1 MDFEQAVRV
10 LDRAV
15 GESRSARFP
24 GRLDRMRLLLQH
36 LGDPHRRF
44 KSIHVGGTAGKG
56 STATMVASIL
66 QAAGYKVG
74 LHTKPHLH
82 AITER
87 VRIGMLPIEK
97 QRFADEFTAML
108 PVIDA
113 MRQSEWGP
121 PSYFELLVALAFS
134 YFAHERVDVAVI
146 EVGVGGRLD
155 GTNLIVPAVAVL
167 TNVGTDHRDV
177 LGETIE
183 EIARDKAGI
192 IKPQVPI
199 VTAVDQPNILEII
212 AAEAQRQNASLTIV
226 QDYAQLQS
234 TVADGSY
241 SQELTVVTPL
251 ERYGFSLPLIG
262 QFQAMNAAT
271 AIVACEQVRTLW
283 PTTPRDVT
291 NGLANISLPGRT
303 EYYPASP
310 ALLFDVAHNVEKAA
324 ALRDAILRHF
334 PDRRYT
340 FVVAVA
346 EEKDVLGMLQA
357 WRPLPA
363 QFIFTRFEVS
373 HRRPRHSRNLATAAE
388 QLGLVARAVEDPIE
402 ALAVARRITGSSHLV
417 VVTGSTF
424 LVATLRQWFCD
435 NVRQP
440 NPIHA

>member
-56 STATMVASIL
+56 STATMVAAIL

-97 QRFADEFTAML
+97 QRFADEFTSVL

-113 MRQSEWGP
+113 MRESEWGP

-199 VTAVDQPNILEII
+199 VTAADQPNVLSII
-212 AAEAQRQNASLTIV
+212 AAEAQRQDAPLTLV
-226 QDYAQLQS
+226 QEYAQLRS
-234 TVADGSY
+234 TVANGSY
-241 SQELTVVTPL
+241 SQELTIVTPL

-262 QFQAMNAAT
+262 QFQATNAAT
-271 AIVACEQVRTLW
+271 AIVACEQIRTLW
-283 PTTPRDVT
+283 PTTARDVT

-357 WRPLPA
+357 WRSLPA

-424 LVATLRQWFCD
+424 LVAALRQWFCD